1 MNGFISRLYYRLLH
15 HHYADDLGFAL
26 QLEARKDAVAYVKAH
41 MQSAM
46 ICDDR
51 LALHQLALEHASLQ
65 GLMLEFGVKRGAT
78 IRNIAAL
85 TAATVHGF
93 DSFEGLP
100 EDWAGTSMRKGKFS
114 IRGALPKVPPNVVL
128 HPGWFNETLPDF
140 VRAQQGPVAFVHID
154 SDLYSS
160 AQTIFETLG
169 DWLIAGS
176 VIVFDE
182 YFNFPAWEQH
192 EFKAFQEFVA
202 AHRVHYDYLGFTRK
216 GGSVV
221 VKITARA

>member
-1 MNGFISRLYYRLLH
+1 
-15 HHYADDLGFAL
+15 
-26 QLEARKDAVAYVKAH
+26 
-41 MQSAM
+41 MQGAM

-51 LALHQLALEHASLQ
+51 LALHRLALGHVSLP

-78 IRNIAAL
+78 IKAIAAL
-85 TAATVHGF
+85 TTATVHGF

-100 EDWAGTSMRKGKFS
+100 EDWTGTSMRKGKFTT
-114 IRGALPKVPPNVVL
+114 RGTLSKVPPNVVL
-128 HPGWFNETLPDF
+128 HAGWFNETLPGF

-160 AQTIFETLG
+160 AQTIFEHLS
-169 DWLIAGS
+169 DWIVAGS

-192 EFKAFQEFVA
+192 EFKAFQEFVIGQG
-202 AHRVHYDYLGFTRK
+202 VHYEYLGFTRK
-216 GGSVV
+216 SGSVA
-221 VKITARA
+221 VKITAR